1 MSPSPA
7 ATIHADA
14 ASVITMPGVIEVIGA
29 CGSLALLGIC
39 AGLGAGEVALA
50 ARAVPAGL
58 LVAAGSVVLTGPALV
73 VAHQYQGLQAD
84 PQQLVSA
91 LSRGF
96 VTCGEIALGLSPI
109 LLFFSATSGLWAA
122 LYSLFVAGAGAF
134 GGAVTARQLLRAEA
148 AARPAGA
155 ELTDHADLTARAGMG
170 GLVLAWSTLAALIAL
185 RIGWGMAAFVA
196 GS

>member
-1 MSPSPA
+1 MSPTLPLSPPAVPA
-7 ATIHADA
+7 AIA
-14 ASVITMPGVIEVIGA
+14 MPNVVEIIGA
-29 CGSLALLGIC
+29 CGSLALLGVC
-39 AGLGAGEVALA
+39 AGLGAGEVAVA

-58 LVAAGSVVLTGPALV
+58 LVAAGAVILTGPALV

-109 LLFFSATSGLWAA
+109 LLFFSATSGLWSA

-134 GGAVTARQLLRAEA
+134 GGAVTARQLLRAETA
-148 AARPAGA
+148 AQPDGV
-155 ELTDHADLTARAGMG
+155 DLTARAGMG

-185 RIGWGMAAFVA
+185 RIGWGMATFVA

>member
-1 MSPSPA
+1 VSQE
-7 ATIHADA
+7 HQ
-14 ASVITMPGVIEVIGA
+14 MPGIIEIIGA
-29 CGSLALLGIC
+29 CGSLALLGVC
-39 AGLGAGEVALA
+39 AGLGAGEPALA

-58 LVAAGSVVLTGPALV
+58 LTAAGAVVLTGPALV
-73 VAHQYQGLQAD
+73 VAHQYQGHAAD
-84 PQQLVSA
+84 PQLLVSA

-134 GGAVTARQLLRAEA
+134 GGAVTARRLLRAERG
-148 AARPAGA
+148 ARPV
-155 ELTDHADLTARAGMG
+155 DVDLTTRAGMG
-170 GLVLAWSTLAALIAL
+170 GLVAAWSTLAALIAL
-185 RIGWGMAAFVA
+185 RIGWGMASFVA